1 MFSNDRTPTDI
12 TFPRGFRAA
21 GVSAGIKKSGRKDVA
36 LIYSDYPAAAAA
48 VFTRNLMAAAPVLV
62 AREAVADGR
71 ARAVI
76 ANSGVANAC
85 TGARGIEDARD
96 MATHT
101 AGRLGCRADEVVVA
115 STGVIGKPL
124 PMDKLRPGIDAAVAA
139 LSPADGGAAAEA
151 IMTTDTCMKTATAEI
166 ELGGKTVRF
175 GVIAKGS
182 GMIQPDMATMLCFIS
197 TDAAIAPAL
206 LQEALR
212 GVTETTFN
220 MIAVDGDMSTN
231 DMVVVLANG
240 AAGNG
245 EITDRGDDYCCF
257 RATLHDLCADMAQ
270 RIAADGE
277 GATRFLTI
285 RVGGARD
292 FAAAKQVAMSVA
304 KSPLVKTA
312 FFGGDPN
319 WGRVAAAV
327 GYAGVPLD
335 PARVSI
341 AFGGITVYRDG
352 ISPECDEDALRRVMQ
367 EREITLTIDLGDGDA
382 TATVWSCDFSY
393 DYIRING
400 EYRT

>member
-71 ARAVI
+71 ARAII

-96 MATHT
+96 MAAHT

-124 PMDKLRPGIDAAVAA
+124 PMDKLRPGIDAAVAT

-151 IMTTDTCMKTATAEI
+151 IMTTDTCMKTTTAEI

-240 AAGNG
+240 AAGNS
-245 EITDRGDDYCCF
+245 EITDRGDDYRRF

-352 ISPECDEDALRRVMQ
+352 IGPECDEDALRRVMQ